1 MCRPR
6 QKPLSCH
13 FQLVGQEDCP
23 RWSKTQMSSQMKRQQ
38 KRLTLFNHLMRA
50 KVAGHVD
57 ERRQTP
63 RCQPLQSLH
72 RRRGWVRD
80 KSRNIAVIF
89 FPEQAVPVGHPM
101 ILYLSKRSLTWK
113 AFHEQGRRWGRAWT
127 RFAALEACSVEKTVQ
142 LRSSGFYVCIDLEFW
157 GSKDALPDMVLD
169 WEGCRCGDRS
179 HISMHLKEDSFQV
192 CCCQHH
198 VLFYLIRQALWHLWE
213 EWQPFEKLPAVG
225 SGFEHLPVLSGL
237 EEPDRH
243 KVAAC
248 TCNWREP
255 VFSGGSRWWRCRSR
269 WSRRLPPRRGRA
281 GTWRYFRTFSS
292 SASLPE
298 DPSISQSEIDIGV

>member
-1 MCRPR
+1 MNVGKLPVVNPFNLCIVVVGGSATNLGILRWYPSLNQLFQWDTQWYFTC
-6 QKPLSCH
+6 QKDLSLEKLSMSEAGDGIG
-13 FQLVGQEDCP
+13 FGQGLQYWQLVLAGKQ
-23 RWSKTQMSSQMKRQQ
+23 
-38 KRLTLFNHLMRA
+38 FN
-50 KVAGHVD
+50 
-57 ERRQTP
+57 
-63 RCQPLQSLH
+63 S
-72 RRRGWVRD
+72 
-80 KSRNIAVIF
+80 
-89 FPEQAVPVGHPM
+89 GHPE
-101 ILYLSKRSLTWK
+101 ST
-113 AFHEQGRRWGRAWT
+113 
-127 RFAALEACSVEKTVQ
+127 CV
-142 LRSSGFYVCIDLEFW
+142 DLEFL
-157 GSKDALPDMVLD
+157 GLKDAIPDMVLD

-179 HISMHLKEDSFQV
+179 HISMHLKEEGSQV
-192 CCCQHH
+192 CRCQHH

-255 VFSGGSRWWRCRSR
+255 VFSRGSRWWRCRSR

-292 SASLPE
+292 STSLPE
-298 DPSISQSEIDIGV
+298 DSSISQSEIDIGV